1 MSTTCKGPECDRE
14 AEVAGMCTSH
24 YMQQRRNGELAPL
37 QTGEHTAA
45 VVFKCPPE
53 LKRAA
58 EKAAKAADLTA
69 AEWWR
74 EAGSAA
80 LERKR

>member
-37 QTGEHTAA
+37 QTGEHTAQ

-74 EAGSAA
+74 NLA
-80 LERKR
+80 EREFKKR